1 MTPNATGHLFRKRF
15 LVITLLADLVAAGM
29 AMAQMSDVEWRQ
41 AREKML
47 SRKCEVIY
55 NNDGNEPYLWPTNQP
70 FSIAAF
76 LDMRTTPVLG
86 SQVDSVYYC
95 PVSSGFG
102 FLTAHIPSA
111 DLMLRDLGT
120 VEHLAG
126 KKNVLQKF
134 LDVGTDPVREVVSW
148 CRTNG
153 FEVFVT
159 LRVNDTHDQGTD
171 QTKVEPPYAYPGNA
185 LFSPFKIRHPEC
197 LMGSYTNKPPSG
209 NWSAVDFTH
218 EAVRERFFQM
228 CRDVCTHYDLDGL
241 DLDFMRHIQLFKS
254 VAWGGVAS
262 AEERAA
268 MTATLRRIR
277 AAAEEA
283 GRARGR
289 PILLSIRV
297 PDSVPYCHDV
307 GIDLQTW
314 LKEGLVDRVVGTSY
328 FQLNPWSYLVDLCR
342 PYGVRV
348 YASLDESRLPESS
361 GLKRSSQE
369 TYRARAMAARRA
381 GVDGVS
387 YFNRFSVKEIRNLMW
402 GSLEKMKLHDKRY
415 FVSYRGARSSYSAN
429 ALLKNG
435 LRHETLRE
443 LSVKKPASLLPGAS
457 ETYPIWIGDDMAA
470 LEREG
475 VKPVCKL
482 TVDATVPDGSTL
494 LVEVNGHSAAFAQ
507 ASGAYRRYDILSEWL
522 VCGENQLRLLAGA
535 GAGKRPLVIRDAALD
550 VTFPK

>member
-1 MTPNATGHLFRKRF
+1 MLNKRGCAALF
-15 LVITLLADLVAAGM
+15 LASLFIAGL
-29 AMAQMSDVEWRQ
+29 AMAEMPDAEWRL
-41 AREKML
+41 AREKAL
-47 SRKCEVIY
+47 NRKREVIY

-86 SQVDSVYYC
+86 SQVDSVFYC

-102 FLTAHIPSA
+102 FLTANIPSA
-111 DLMLRDLGT
+111 DLMLRDLST
-120 VEHLAG
+120 VKHLAG
-126 KKNVLQKF
+126 KKNVLQDF
-134 LDVGTDPVREVVSW
+134 LDLGTDPVREVVSW

-171 QTKVEPPYAYPGNA
+171 QTRVGPPYAYPGNA
-185 LFSPFKIRHPEC
+185 LFSPFKIQHPEF
-197 LMGSYTNKPPSG
+197 LMGSCTNKPPSG

-218 EAVRERFFQM
+218 AEVRERFFRM
-228 CRDVCTHYDLDGL
+228 CSDLCTHYDLDGL

-262 AEERAA
+262 EEERAA
-268 MTATLRRIR
+268 LTATLRRIR
-277 AAAEEA
+277 AAAEQA

-289 PILLSIRV
+289 PILLSVRV
-297 PDSVPYCHDV
+297 PDSVGYCSDV
-307 GIDLQTW
+307 GIDLEAW
-314 LKEGLVDRVVGTSY
+314 LKEGLVDLVAGTSY

-342 PYGVRV
+342 PYKVRV
-348 YASLDESRLPESS
+348 IASLDESRLPESA
-361 GLKRSSQE
+361 GLKRSTQA

-387 YFNRFSVKEIRNLMW
+387 YFNRFSAAEIRSLMW

-435 LRHETLRE
+435 LRHAALRE
-443 LSVKKPASLLPGAS
+443 LSVKNPATLRPGAS
-457 ETYPIWIGDDMAA
+457 ESYPLWIGDDMAA

-475 VKPVCKL
+475 LKPACRL
-482 TVDATVPDGSTL
+482 TAEAVVPEGCAL
-494 LVEVNGHSAAFAQ
+494 HVEVNGHPAAFVQ
-507 ASGAYRRYDILSEWL
+507 TEGAFFRYDLQPEWL
-522 VCGENQLRLLAGA
+522 VCGENQLRLRASGDKGTVVVRDLA
-535 GAGKRPLVIRDAALD
+535 VD
-550 VTFPK
+550 VTFPR